1 MKPIGSKHGF
11 TLIEVLV
18 VVAIIAL
25 LISILLP
32 SLRKAREEAK
42 KTVCVSNLSQLG
54 KASTAY
60 LGSNRNRF
68 CWGWLGGSQAN
79 PTPAIRTWMYGG
91 DYGEGDPID
100 LAWFKAG
107 TYNIGAN
114 KRPLNKYL
122 TVGRLGHRA
131 NLPVFQDPSDAG
143 LSLSTDPLAPPT
155 KRPAWYVTGTSYQAN
170 LNWEYYVLDPK
181 VAGWG
186 ESGTDARVVKLMD
199 NILRIFEKKGA
210 SRAVLLYE
218 DRADIALTGAQD
230 IPIKPYPTKIP
241 GWHGETNKFSMLFLD
256 GHASNA
262 LVEYWKNLDH
272 KNDSGFQRCTPDP
285 STGKGCLNG
294 TSTWFARQD
303 HKAD

>member
-1 MKPIGSKHGF
+1 MRQTLRRTGF

-60 LGSNRNRF
+60 LNSNRNRF
-68 CWGWLGGSQAN
+68 CWGRTIGTP
-79 PTPAIRTWMYGG
+79 PTSAGIRTWMYGG
-91 DYGEGDPID
+91 DLGEGDPID
-100 LAWFKAG
+100 LAWFKTS
-107 TYNIGAN
+107 TYNIGAD

-122 TVGRLGHRA
+122 TVGRLGPRA
-131 NLPVFQDPSDAG
+131 NLPVYRDPSDGG
-143 LSLSTDPLAPPT
+143 LALSTDPMAPPT

-170 LNWEYYVLDPK
+170 LNWEYYTLDPK
-181 VAGWG
+181 VSGWG
-186 ESGTDARVVKLMD
+186 EGGTQLRVVRLMD
-199 NILRIFEKKGA
+199 NILRIFERQGA
-210 SRAVLLYE
+210 SRAILLYE

-230 IPIKPYPTKIP
+230 IPIRPYPTKIP

-256 GHASNA
+256 GHAGNL
-262 LVEYWKNLDH
+262 LVDYWKNLDH
-272 KNDSGFQRCTPDP
+272 RNDGGFQRCTPDP

-294 TSTWFARQD
+294 TSQWFARQD
-303 HKAD
+303 HKAE